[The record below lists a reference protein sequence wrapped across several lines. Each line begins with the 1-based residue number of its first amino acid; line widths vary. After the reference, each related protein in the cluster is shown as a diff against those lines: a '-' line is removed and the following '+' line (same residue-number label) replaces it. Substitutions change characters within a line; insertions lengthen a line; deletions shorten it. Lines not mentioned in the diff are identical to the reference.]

1 MDFILQNSKFSEFQV
16 LTTNLITKL
25 QAHQCRVLSLIIS
38 KAQVRSFPDDSH
50 NQMVGCSVWTR
61 ITIYWTKIRKIMPE
75 EQKLVVVEWGWAG
88 NFGVSGGYF
97 HNIPPDQERPMEWK
111 KK

>member
-1 MDFILQNSKFSEFQV
+1 
-16 LTTNLITKL
+16 
-25 QAHQCRVLSLIIS
+25 
-38 KAQVRSFPDDSH
+38 
-50 NQMVGCSVWTR
+50 
-61 ITIYWTKIRKIMPE
+61 MPE
-75 EQKLVVVEWGWAG
+75 EQKLIVVEWGWAG